1 MRLYDYPVAPNC
13 RRVRIFLAEKGISI
27 PSQTIDLT
35 AQEQL
40 SPGYR
45 AVNPRCTVPALQLD
59 NGTLITEVLAI
70 WRYFEEAEPE
80 PPLLGR
86 DAQGKALVTMWE
98 RRMELDGFLPGME
111 AVRNFLR
118 GLRSRALTGPRDYQ
132 QIPALVE
139 RGKLRLADFFFDL
152 DEHLSH
158 SLYVAGVEFTAADI
172 TAFVALD
179 FIAGRL
185 KLPVMENHIH
195 LRRWSETIAARPSV
209 QLCVA

>member
-13 RRVRIFLAEKGISI
+13 RRVRIFLAEKGISV

-70 WRYFEEAEPE
+70 WRYFEEAEPQR
-80 PPLLGR
+80 PLLGR
-86 DAQGKALVTMWE
+86 DPQGKALVTMWE

-118 GLRSRALTGPRDYQ
+118 GLRSRALTGPRDYE

-139 RGKLRLADFFFDL
+139 RGRLRLSDFFFDL
-152 DEHLSH
+152 DEHLSR
-158 SLYVAGVEFTAADI
+158 SLFVAGGEFTAADI
-172 TAFVALD
+172 TGFVALD

-185 KLPVMENHIH
+185 KLPVMDNHIH
-195 LRRWSETIAARPSV
+195 LRRWSESVAARPSV
-209 QLCVA
+209 QLCAA